1 MYDMDYLSCLVAM
14 WWNDHH
20 SQNPPHLVLSRLYEN
35 RFVRRACDNR
45 NPKPPWLMER
55 KEGAGRRPFPGSR
68 HACNDSQYEEHTNTY
83 ALDRAMA
90 EILWVEA
97 KKKAPP
103 FGGASMSWDIQA
115 AKVRLHSGTALPPT
129 C

>member
-1 MYDMDYLSCLVAM
+1 MDMSKELNRAGNVG
-14 WWNDHH
+14 
-20 SQNPPHLVLSRLYEN
+20 SRKKRY
-35 RFVRRACDNR
+35 RFRNAGERAAEVNVDV
-45 NPKPPWLMER
+45 
-55 KEGAGRRPFPGSR
+55 GRRILTL
-68 HACNDSQYEEHTNTY
+68 NELEYEEHTNTY